1 MAALAERQEAAG
13 TGAQALRRHRRTVAR
28 QTRNTGIV
36 GGRHMSNTRKE
47 AARLRGEARTAG
59 VEGRVRE
66 AMVTIQ
72 KEMASNNGIYPE
84 NGGAVSM
91 NEVARRAKISETTL
105 FSPKQKELGKNVKA
119 WVESL
124 KKTEIVGRK
133 KVQRTVFERSED
145 WRQKYLALQDAHI
158 ATELDLQD
166 SKVQFQNTEKA
177 LAELK
182 YKYDA
187 LLEQM
192 RAGAASKVSPFP
204 KGNR

>member
-1 MAALAERQEAAG
+1 
-13 TGAQALRRHRRTVAR
+13 
-28 QTRNTGIV
+28 
-36 GGRHMSNTRKE
+36 MSEIHKE

-59 VEGRVRE
+59 VETRVLE

-72 KEMASNNGIYPE
+72 KEMAANNGIYPE

-133 KVQRTVFERSED
+133 NVQRTVFERSED
-145 WRQKYLALQDAHI
+145 WRKKYLALQDAHI

-166 SKVQFQNTEKA
+166 ADVQLKDAQKA

-182 YKYDA
+182 DKYEA

-192 RAGAASKVSPFP
+192 HAGAASKIYPFP

>member
-1 MAALAERQEAAG
+1 
-13 TGAQALRRHRRTVAR
+13 
-28 QTRNTGIV
+28 
-36 GGRHMSNTRKE
+36 MSEIHKE

-59 VEGRVRE
+59 VEARVRE

-72 KEMASNNGIYPE
+72 KEMAANNGIYPE

-124 KKTEIVGRK
+124 KKSEVVGRK
-133 KVQRTVFERSED
+133 NVQRTVFERSED
-145 WRQKYLALQDAHI
+145 WRKKYLALQDAHV
-158 ATELDLQD
+158 ATELDIQDAMVQLQ
-166 SKVQFQNTEKA
+166 VAHKA

-182 YKYDA
+182 DKYDA

-204 KGNR
+204 TGNR

>member
-1 MAALAERQEAAG
+1 
-13 TGAQALRRHRRTVAR
+13 
-28 QTRNTGIV
+28 
-36 GGRHMSNTRKE
+36 MSNTHKE

-72 KEMASNNGIYPE
+72 KEMATNNGIYPE

-166 SKVQFQNTEKA
+166 SKVQLQDAEKA
-177 LAELK
+177 LAEMQE
-182 YKYDA
+182 KYDA

-192 RAGAASKVSPFP
+192 RVGAASRITPFP
-204 KGNR
+204 RGNR

>member
-1 MAALAERQEAAG
+1 
-13 TGAQALRRHRRTVAR
+13 
-28 QTRNTGIV
+28 
-36 GGRHMSNTRKE
+36 MSDAHKE

-59 VEGRVRE
+59 VEARVRD

-72 KEMASNNGIYPE
+72 KEMAANNGIYPE

-124 KKTEIVGRK
+124 KKTEVVGRK
-133 KVQRTVFERSED
+133 NVRRTVFERSED
-145 WRQKYLALQDAHI
+145 WRNKYLALQDVHI

-166 SKVQFQNTEKA
+166 ANVQLQDAQKA
-177 LAELK
+177 LIELNN
-182 YKYDA
+182 KYDA
-187 LLEQM
+187 MLEQM
-192 RAGAASKVSPFP
+192 RAGGASKVTPFRR
-204 KGNR
+204 GNR

>member
-1 MAALAERQEAAG
+1 
-13 TGAQALRRHRRTVAR
+13 
-28 QTRNTGIV
+28 
-36 GGRHMSNTRKE
+36 MSDTHKE
-47 AARLRGEARTAG
+47 AARLRGEARSAG
-59 VEGRVRE
+59 VEARVRE
-66 AMVTIQ
+66 AMLTIQ
-72 KEMASNNGIYPE
+72 KEMAANSGIYPE

-105 FSPKQKELGKNVKA
+105 FAPKQKVLGKNVKA

-133 KVQRTVFERSED
+133 NVQRTVFERSED
-145 WRQKYLALQDAHI
+145 WRNKYLALQDFHI

-166 SKVQFQNTEKA
+166 AKVLLQDAQKA
-177 LAELK
+177 LTESK
-182 YKYDA
+182 DKYDA

-192 RAGAASKVSPFP
+192 RAGAGSKVTAFP

>member
-1 MAALAERQEAAG
+1 
-13 TGAQALRRHRRTVAR
+13 
-28 QTRNTGIV
+28 
-36 GGRHMSNTRKE
+36 MSDTHKE

-59 VEGRVRE
+59 VEARVLE

-72 KEMASNNGIYPE
+72 KEMAANNGIYPE

-124 KKTEIVGRK
+124 KKTEVVGRK
-133 KVQRTVFERSED
+133 NVQRTVFERSED
-145 WRQKYLALQDAHI
+145 WRKKYLALQDAHI

-166 SKVQFQNTEKA
+166 ADVQLKDAQKA

-182 YKYDA
+182 DKYEA
-187 LLEQM
+187 LLAQM
-192 RAGAASKVSPFP
+192 HAGAASKIYPFP

>member
-1 MAALAERQEAAG
+1 
-13 TGAQALRRHRRTVAR
+13 
-28 QTRNTGIV
+28 
-36 GGRHMSNTRKE
+36 MSDTHKE

-59 VEGRVRE
+59 VEARVRE

-72 KEMASNNGIYPE
+72 KEMAANNGIYPE

-105 FSPKQKELGKNVKA
+105 FSPKQKELGKNVKS

-133 KVQRTVFERSED
+133 NVQRTVFERSED
-145 WRQKYLALQDAHI
+145 WRNKYLALQDTHV

-166 SKVQFQNTEKA
+166 AQVQLQDAQEA

-182 YKYDA
+182 DKFDA

-192 RAGAASKVSPFP
+192 RAGSANKVKPFP

>member
-1 MAALAERQEAAG
+1 MK
-13 TGAQALRRHRRTVAR
+13 
-28 QTRNTGIV
+28 NT
-36 GGRHMSNTRKE
+36 HKE

-59 VEGRVRE
+59 VEVKVRE

-72 KEMASNNGIYPE
+72 KEMAANNGIYPE

-133 KVQRTVFERSED
+133 KVQRTLFERSED

-166 SKVQFQNTEKA
+166 SKVQFQNTAKA
-177 LAELK
+177 LAELE

-187 LLEQM
+187 LLEQI
-192 RAGAASKVSPFP
+192 RAGLTSKISPFP
-204 KGNR
+204 KGKS

>member
-1 MAALAERQEAAG
+1 
-13 TGAQALRRHRRTVAR
+13 
-28 QTRNTGIV
+28 
-36 GGRHMSNTRKE
+36 MSDTHKE

-59 VEGRVRE
+59 VEAKVRE

-72 KEMASNNGIYPE
+72 KEMAANKGIYPE

-105 FSPKQKELGKNVKA
+105 FAPKQKELGRHVKA

-124 KKTEIVGRK
+124 KKSEVVGRK
-133 KVQRTVFERSED
+133 NVQRSAFERAED
-145 WRQKYLALQDAHI
+145 WRHKYLALQNTHI

-166 SKVQFQNTEKA
+166 AEVQLQGAQKA

-182 YKYDA
+182 DKYDA

-192 RAGAASKVSPFP
+192 RAGAASKVTPFP
-204 KGNR
+204 KGIR

>member
-1 MAALAERQEAAG
+1 
-13 TGAQALRRHRRTVAR
+13 
-28 QTRNTGIV
+28 
-36 GGRHMSNTRKE
+36 MSEIHKE

-59 VEGRVRE
+59 VAAKVRE

-72 KEMASNNGIYPE
+72 KEMSANNGIYPE
-84 NGGAVSM
+84 NGGALSM

-124 KKTEIVGRK
+124 KKTEVVGRK

-145 WRQKYLALQDAHI
+145 WRHKYLALQDAHI

-166 SKVQFQNTEKA
+166 VLVQLQDAHNA
-177 LAELK
+177 LAELNDK
-182 YKYDA
+182 YE
-187 LLEQM
+187 LMLEQM
-192 RAGAASKVSPFP
+192 RIGTASKVTPFP
-204 KGNR
+204 KSNAIRPK